1 MNIIL
6 FEKDE
11 RVDDRVVLNDH
22 RATHIVKVLHCEPG
36 DSLRVGEIN
45 GDVGTG
51 KIVAMQCKYPFV
63 VELAVTLSESS
74 FSPPPPAIDL
84 LLALPRPI
92 MLKRILSQVTAL
104 GVGTIYL
111 INANRVE
118 KSFWDA
124 GILTEEEYR
133 PHLIHGLEQAVD
145 TRLPKIH
152 MYRHFRPFVEDS
164 LPGLA
169 VQYSSLVLG
178 HPNSEKSLPHCLSGN
193 DGRLLYAVG
202 PEGGWVDFEI
212 KKFLTAGMKAFS
224 IGPRI
229 LKVDTAVVSI
239 HGRLSQL
246 LEKR

>member
-6 FEKDE
+6 FERDE
-11 RVDDRVVLNDH
+11 LTNNRVVLDDH
-22 RATHIVKVLHCEPG
+22 RAKHVVKVLHSEPG
-36 DSLRVGEIN
+36 DSIRVGEIN
-45 GDVGTG
+45 GDIGTG
-51 KIVAMQCKYPFV
+51 KVLAIQCKYPFV
-63 VELAVTLSESS
+63 VELSVTLSV
-74 FSPPPPAIDL
+74 SPAPPPAIDL

-145 TRLPKIH
+145 TRLPKVQ
-152 MYRHFRPFVEDS
+152 MFRHFRPFVEDY
-164 LPGLA
+164 LPDLGA
-169 VQYSSLVLG
+169 KYSSLVIA
-178 HPNSEKSLPHCLSGN
+178 HPHSEKTLPHCLSGN
-193 DGRLLYAVG
+193 DGKVLYAVG
-202 PEGGWVDFEI
+202 PEGGWVDFEVE
-212 KKFLTAGMKAFS
+212 KFLTTGMRSFS
-224 IGPRI
+224 IGSRI

-239 HGRLSQL
+239 HGRISQV